1 MRSDSDIKRDVEDE
15 IRWDP
20 DIHSDDIAVS
30 AAERIRG
37 VKGVTNLIQVKPR
50 VAPSEIKHKIEKA
63 FTRGISRW
71 FDGTEATSRIPCM
84 NRRAILPLLCG
95 ATLTLAA
102 GPGFARVGVVVGI
115 APPAPVVEAVP
126 APPAAGYVWQPGY
139 WSWNGVQ
146 YVWVPGAYVAAPYMG
161 AAWIPGR
168 WIRHG
173 DGWVWAAGH
182 WRR

>member
-30 AAERIRG
+30 AAQRIRG

-95 ATLTLAA
+95 ATLTLA
-102 GPGFARVGVVVGI
+102 V
-115 APPAPVVEAVP
+115 
-126 APPAAGYVWQPGY
+126 
-139 WSWNGVQ
+139 S
-146 YVWVPGAYVAAPYMG
+146 
-161 AAWIPGR
+161 
-168 WIRHG
+168 
-173 DGWVWAAGH
+173 
-182 WRR
+182 